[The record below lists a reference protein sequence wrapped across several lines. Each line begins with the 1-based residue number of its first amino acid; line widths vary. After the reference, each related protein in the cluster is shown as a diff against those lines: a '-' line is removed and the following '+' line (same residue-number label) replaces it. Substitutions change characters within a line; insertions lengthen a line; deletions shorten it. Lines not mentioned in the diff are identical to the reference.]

1 MKEELKEFNPGFDFD
16 IQDLESLG
24 IGSGV
29 HADKDVSISV
39 SVVDRKGEELDNIGL
54 VSKNKY
60 CESIIF
66 DIADISG
73 NVIVENYQ
81 SGSSPSLTI
90 TEIENQSI
98 FGEYKK
104 DFGVYSRV
112 IDSTSPIVF
121 SGFTSIYGNN
131 LQISGIEAVDSSGI
145 HKYEEPVSV
154 HLKAMLE
161 PMDGC
166 DGVWYNNEI
175 WDNNEIWPTSV
186 YIYSGEMQE
195 LNTVTRFPT
204 HYTLTGERQI
214 DSGNYQW
221 EASLFWEFNNNY
233 FSGNPSYSQDSY
245 EIENFEGEGYW
256 TLVLNDFYPSGSF
269 LISKGSSDPS
279 NPYGSYIDDLG
290 SGFINR
296 YLKQPNIN
304 QEIKTED
311 NEIAVSITYQ
321 NKEVFTKFS
330 HTNVYSFYGEELKR
344 EQFQF
349 LEMFTGENM
358 HKALIDQSLNLQSNK
373 PLWLKFEPYSTL
385 GQGESWIVGPLKNK
399 ELSEQESVT
408 ETNQIDIKD
417 GFSSANI
424 NFKQRDI
431 TGVLDGNSGVIDRLY
446 AYKEYGEQK
455 QIYESNEGLNFDY
468 YTVPTNDS
476 GVWLNTTF
484 DYLIEFKSNQNAYN
498 VSDIKVK
505 LSASG
510 VSTNPMNEGMPLF
523 RITKESTNDI
533 EVALK
538 YSESGVSL
546 LCSTGNGFDSYKYY
560 KTSI

>member
-1 MKEELKEFNPGFDFD
+1 MKEELKEFNPGFNFD
-16 IQDLESLG
+16 IQDLESIG

-29 HADKDVSISV
+29 HTDKDVSINLFI
-39 SVVDRKGEELDNIGL
+39 VDRKGEELDNIGL

-73 NVIVENYQ
+73 NVIIENYQ
-81 SGSSPSLTI
+81 SGSSPSLTV

-104 DFGVYSRV
+104 DFGIYSRV

-121 SGFTSIYGNN
+121 SGFTSIYGNK

-145 HKYEEPVSV
+145 RKYEEPVSV
-154 HLKAMLE
+154 HLKATLE
-161 PMDGC
+161 PSG
-166 DGVWYNNEI
+166 
-175 WDNNEIWPTSV
+175 
-186 YIYSGEMQE
+186 YIYSGEMQD

-204 HYTLTGERQI
+204 HYTLTGEREI

-221 EASLFWEFNNNY
+221 EASLFWEFNKKN
-233 FSGNPSYSQDSY
+233 FSGNPSYNQDSY
-245 EIENFEGEGYW
+245 KIENFEGEGYW

-290 SGFINR
+290 SGFINK
-296 YLKQPNIN
+296 YSKEANIN
-304 QEIKTED
+304 QETKTED
-311 NEIAVSITYQ
+311 NEIAISISYQ

-330 HTNVYSFYGEELKR
+330 HTNVYSFYGQELKR

-349 LEMFTGENM
+349 VEMFTGENM
-358 HKALIDQSLNLQSNK
+358 YRASIDQGLSLQSNE

-385 GQGESWIVGPLKNK
+385 GQGESWIVGPLKNR
-399 ELSEQESVT
+399 EQNEEESVT

-417 GFSSANI
+417 GLSSANI

-498 VSDIKVK
+498 VSDIKIK

-510 VSTNPMNEGMPLF
+510 ISTDPINEGMPLF
-523 RITKESTNDI
+523 RVTKESTNDI

-560 KTSI
+560 KTSL

>member
-1 MKEELKEFNPGFDFD
+1 MKEELKEFNPGFNFD
-16 IQDLESLG
+16 IQDLESIG

-29 HADKDVSISV
+29 HTDKDVSINLFI
-39 SVVDRKGEELDNIGL
+39 VDRKGEELDNIGL

-73 NVIVENYQ
+73 NVIIENYQ
-81 SGSSPSLTI
+81 SGSSPSLTV

-104 DFGVYSRV
+104 DFGIYSRV

-121 SGFTSIYGNN
+121 SGFTSIYGNK

-145 HKYEEPVSV
+145 RKYEEPVSV
-154 HLKAMLE
+154 HLKATLE
-161 PMDGC
+161 PSG
-166 DGVWYNNEI
+166 
-175 WDNNEIWPTSV
+175 
-186 YIYSGEMQE
+186 YIYSGEMQD
-195 LNTVTRFPT
+195 LNTVTRLPT
-204 HYTLTGERQI
+204 HYTLTGEREI

-221 EASLFWEFNNNY
+221 EASLFWEFNKKN
-233 FSGNPSYSQDSY
+233 FSGNPSYNQDSY
-245 EIENFEGEGYW
+245 KIENFEGEGYW

-290 SGFINR
+290 SGFINK
-296 YLKQPNIN
+296 YSKEANIN
-304 QEIKTED
+304 QETKTED
-311 NEIAVSITYQ
+311 NEIAISISYQ

-330 HTNVYSFYGEELKR
+330 HTNVYSFYGQELKR

-349 LEMFTGENM
+349 VEMFTGENM
-358 HKALIDQSLNLQSNK
+358 YRASIDQGLNLQSNE

-385 GQGESWIVGPLKNK
+385 GQGESWIVGPLKNR
-399 ELSEQESVT
+399 EQNEEESVT

-417 GFSSANI
+417 GLSSANI

-498 VSDIKVK
+498 VSDIKIK

-510 VSTNPMNEGMPLF
+510 ISTDPINEGMPLF
-523 RITKESTNDI
+523 RVTKESTNDI

-560 KTSI
+560 KTSL

>member
-29 HADKDVSISV
+29 HAEKDVSINLFI
-39 SVVDRKGEELDNIGL
+39 VDRKGEELNNIGL
-54 VSKNKY
+54 ISKSKY

-66 DIADISG
+66 DIADVSG

-90 TEIENQSI
+90 TETENQSI

-104 DFGVYSRV
+104 DFGIYSRV

-145 HKYEEPVSV
+145 HRYEEPVSV

-161 PMDGC
+161 PSG
-166 DGVWYNNEI
+166 
-175 WDNNEIWPTSV
+175 

-245 EIENFEGEGYW
+245 EIESFEGEGYW

-296 YLKQPNIN
+296 YSKEPNIN

-311 NEIAVSITYQ
+311 NEIAVSISYQ

-344 EQFQF
+344 EQFEF
-349 LEMFTGENM
+349 LEMFTGQNM
-358 HKALIDQSLNLQSNK
+358 YKASIGQDLNLQSNE
-373 PLWLKFEPYSTL
+373 PLWLKFEPYSVL
-385 GQGESWIVGPLKNK
+385 GQGDSWIVGPLKNT
-399 ELSEQESVT
+399 ELNEQESVT

-431 TGVLDGNSGVIDRLY
+431 TEVLEGNSGVIDRLY

-476 GVWLNTTF
+476 GVWQNTTF

-498 VSDIKVK
+498 VSDIKVR

-510 VSTNPMNEGMPLF
+510 VSTNPINEGMPLF
-523 RITKESTNDI
+523 RLTKESTNDI

-560 KTSI
+560 KTSL

>member
-1 MKEELKEFNPGFDFD
+1 MKEELKEFNPGFNFD
-16 IQDLESLG
+16 IQDLESIG

-29 HADKDVSISV
+29 HTDKDVSINLFI
-39 SVVDRKGEELDNIGL
+39 VDRKGEELDNIGL

-73 NVIVENYQ
+73 NVIIENYQ
-81 SGSSPSLTI
+81 SGSSPSLTV

-104 DFGVYSRV
+104 DFGIYSRV

-121 SGFTSIYGNN
+121 SGFTSIYGNK

-145 HKYEEPVSV
+145 RKYEEPVSV
-154 HLKAMLE
+154 HLKATLE
-161 PMDGC
+161 PSG
-166 DGVWYNNEI
+166 
-175 WDNNEIWPTSV
+175 
-186 YIYSGEMQE
+186 YIYSGEMQD

-204 HYTLTGERQI
+204 HYTLTGEREI

-221 EASLFWEFNNNY
+221 EASLFWEFNKKN
-233 FSGNPSYSQDSY
+233 FSGNPSYNQDSY
-245 EIENFEGEGYW
+245 KIENFEGEGYW

-290 SGFINR
+290 SGFINK
-296 YLKQPNIN
+296 YSKEANIN
-304 QEIKTED
+304 QETKTED
-311 NEIAVSITYQ
+311 NEIAISISYQ

-330 HTNVYSFYGEELKR
+330 HTNVYSFYGQELKR

-349 LEMFTGENM
+349 VEMFTGENM
-358 HKALIDQSLNLQSNK
+358 YRASIDQGLNLQSNE

-385 GQGESWIVGPLKNK
+385 GQGESWIVGPLKNR
-399 ELSEQESVT
+399 EQNEEESVT

-417 GFSSANI
+417 GLSSANI

-498 VSDIKVK
+498 VSDIKIK

-510 VSTNPMNEGMPLF
+510 ISTDPINEGMPLF
-523 RITKESTNDI
+523 RVTKESTNDI

-560 KTSI
+560 KTSL

>member
-1 MKEELKEFNPGFDFD
+1 MKEELKEFNPGFNFD
-16 IQDLESLG
+16 IQDLESIG

-29 HADKDVSISV
+29 HTDKDVSINLFI
-39 SVVDRKGEELDNIGL
+39 VDRKGEELDNIGL

-73 NVIVENYQ
+73 NVIIENYQ
-81 SGSSPSLTI
+81 SGSSPSLTV

-104 DFGVYSRV
+104 DFGIYSRV

-121 SGFTSIYGNN
+121 SGFTSIYGNK
-131 LQISGIEAVDSSGI
+131 LQISGIEAIDSSGI
-145 HKYEEPVSV
+145 RKYEEPVSV
-154 HLKAMLE
+154 HLKATLE
-161 PMDGC
+161 PSG
-166 DGVWYNNEI
+166 
-175 WDNNEIWPTSV
+175 
-186 YIYSGEMQE
+186 YIYSGEMQD

-204 HYTLTGERQI
+204 HYTLTGEREI

-233 FSGNPSYSQDSY
+233 FSGNPSYNQDSY

-290 SGFINR
+290 SGFINK
-296 YLKQPNIN
+296 YSKEANIN
-304 QEIKTED
+304 QETKTED
-311 NEIAVSITYQ
+311 NEIAISISYQ

-330 HTNVYSFYGEELKR
+330 HTNVYSFYGQELKR

-349 LEMFTGENM
+349 VEMFTGENM
-358 HKALIDQSLNLQSNK
+358 YRASIDQGLNLQSNE

-385 GQGESWIVGPLKNK
+385 GQGESWIVGPLKNR
-399 ELSEQESVT
+399 EQNEEESVT

-417 GFSSANI
+417 GLSSANI

-498 VSDIKVK
+498 VSDIKIK

-510 VSTNPMNEGMPLF
+510 ISTDPINEGMPLF
-523 RITKESTNDI
+523 RVTKESTNDI

-560 KTSI
+560 KTSL

>member
-1 MKEELKEFNPGFDFD
+1 MKEELKEFNPGFNFD
-16 IQDLESLG
+16 IQDLESIG

-29 HADKDVSISV
+29 HTDKDVSINLFI
-39 SVVDRKGEELDNIGL
+39 VDRKGEELDNIGL

-73 NVIVENYQ
+73 NVIIENYQ
-81 SGSSPSLTI
+81 SGSSPSLTV

-104 DFGVYSRV
+104 DFGIYSRV

-121 SGFTSIYGNN
+121 SGFTSIYGNK

-145 HKYEEPVSV
+145 RKYEEPVSV
-154 HLKAMLE
+154 HLKATLE
-161 PMDGC
+161 PSG
-166 DGVWYNNEI
+166 
-175 WDNNEIWPTSV
+175 
-186 YIYSGEMQE
+186 YIYSGEMQD

-204 HYTLTGERQI
+204 HYTLTGEREI

-221 EASLFWEFNNNY
+221 EASLFWEFNKKN
-233 FSGNPSYSQDSY
+233 FSGNPSYNQDSY
-245 EIENFEGEGYW
+245 KIENFEGEGYW

-290 SGFINR
+290 SGFINK
-296 YLKQPNIN
+296 YSKEANIN
-304 QEIKTED
+304 QETKTED
-311 NEIAVSITYQ
+311 NEIAISISYQ

-330 HTNVYSFYGEELKR
+330 HTNVYSFYGQELKR

-349 LEMFTGENM
+349 VEMFTGENM
-358 HKALIDQSLNLQSNK
+358 YRASIDQGLSLQSNE

-385 GQGESWIVGPLKNK
+385 GQGESWIVGPLKNR
-399 ELSEQESVT
+399 EQNEEESVT

-417 GFSSANI
+417 GLSSANI

-498 VSDIKVK
+498 VSDIKIK

-510 VSTNPMNEGMPLF
+510 VSTDPINEGMPLF
-523 RITKESTNDI
+523 RVTKESTNDI

-560 KTSI
+560 KTSL

>member
-1 MKEELKEFNPGFDFD
+1 MKEELKEFNPGFNFD
-16 IQDLESLG
+16 IQDLESIG

-29 HADKDVSISV
+29 HTDKDVSINLFI
-39 SVVDRKGEELDNIGL
+39 VDRKGEELDNIGL

-73 NVIVENYQ
+73 NVIIENYQ
-81 SGSSPSLTI
+81 SGSSPSLTV

-104 DFGVYSRV
+104 DFGIYSRV

-121 SGFTSIYGNN
+121 SGFTSIYGNK

-145 HKYEEPVSV
+145 RKYEEPVSV
-154 HLKAMLE
+154 HLKATLE
-161 PMDGC
+161 PSG
-166 DGVWYNNEI
+166 
-175 WDNNEIWPTSV
+175 
-186 YIYSGEMQE
+186 YIYSGEMQD
-195 LNTVTRFPT
+195 LNTVTRLPT
-204 HYTLTGERQI
+204 HYTLTGEREI

-221 EASLFWEFNNNY
+221 EASLFWEFNKKN
-233 FSGNPSYSQDSY
+233 FSGNPSYNQDSY
-245 EIENFEGEGYW
+245 KIENFEGEGYW

-290 SGFINR
+290 SGFINK
-296 YLKQPNIN
+296 YSKEANIN
-304 QEIKTED
+304 QETKTED
-311 NEIAVSITYQ
+311 NEIAISISYQ

-330 HTNVYSFYGEELKR
+330 HTNVYSFYGQELKR

-349 LEMFTGENM
+349 VEMFTGENM
-358 HKALIDQSLNLQSNK
+358 YRASIDQGLNLQSNE

-385 GQGESWIVGPLKNK
+385 GQGESWIVGPLKNR
-399 ELSEQESVT
+399 EQNEEESVT

-417 GFSSANI
+417 GLSSANI

-498 VSDIKVK
+498 VSDIKIK

-510 VSTNPMNEGMPLF
+510 ISTDPINEGMPLF
-523 RITKESTNDI
+523 RVTKESTNDI

-560 KTSI
+560 KTSLWKINYLKEKKEIQEMPPWV

>member
-1 MKEELKEFNPGFDFD
+1 MKEELKEFNPGFNFD
-16 IQDLESLG
+16 IQDLESIG

-29 HADKDVSISV
+29 HTDKDVSINLFI
-39 SVVDRKGEELDNIGL
+39 VDRKGEELDNIGL

-73 NVIVENYQ
+73 NVIIENYQ
-81 SGSSPSLTI
+81 SGSSPSLTV

-104 DFGVYSRV
+104 DFGIYSRV

-121 SGFTSIYGNN
+121 SGFTSIYGNK

-145 HKYEEPVSV
+145 RKYEEPVSV
-154 HLKAMLE
+154 HLKATLE
-161 PMDGC
+161 PSG
-166 DGVWYNNEI
+166 
-175 WDNNEIWPTSV
+175 
-186 YIYSGEMQE
+186 YIYSGEMQD

-204 HYTLTGERQI
+204 HYTLTGEREI

-233 FSGNPSYSQDSY
+233 FSGNPSYNQDSY

-290 SGFINR
+290 SGFINK
-296 YLKQPNIN
+296 YSKEANIN
-304 QEIKTED
+304 QETKTED
-311 NEIAVSITYQ
+311 NEIAISISYQ

-330 HTNVYSFYGEELKR
+330 HTNVYSFYGQELKR

-349 LEMFTGENM
+349 VEMFTGENM
-358 HKALIDQSLNLQSNK
+358 YRASIDQGLNLQSNE

-385 GQGESWIVGPLKNK
+385 GQGESWIVGPLKNR
-399 ELSEQESVT
+399 EQNEEESVT

-417 GFSSANI
+417 GLSSANI

-498 VSDIKVK
+498 VSDIKIK

-510 VSTNPMNEGMPLF
+510 ISTDPINEGMPLF
-523 RITKESTNDI
+523 RVTKESTNDI

-560 KTSI
+560 KTSL

>member
-1 MKEELKEFNPGFDFD
+1 MKEELKEFNPGFNFD
-16 IQDLESLG
+16 IQDLESIG

-29 HADKDVSISV
+29 HTDKDVSINLFI
-39 SVVDRKGEELDNIGL
+39 VDRKGEELDNIGL

-73 NVIVENYQ
+73 NVIIENYQ
-81 SGSSPSLTI
+81 SGSSPSLTV

-104 DFGVYSRV
+104 DFGIYSRV

-121 SGFTSIYGNN
+121 SGFTSIYGNK

-145 HKYEEPVSV
+145 RKYEEPVSV
-154 HLKAMLE
+154 HLKATLE
-161 PMDGC
+161 PSG
-166 DGVWYNNEI
+166 
-175 WDNNEIWPTSV
+175 
-186 YIYSGEMQE
+186 YIYSGEMQD
-195 LNTVTRFPT
+195 LNTVTRLPT
-204 HYTLTGERQI
+204 HYTLTGEREI

-233 FSGNPSYSQDSY
+233 FSGNPSYNQDSY

-290 SGFINR
+290 SGFINK
-296 YLKQPNIN
+296 YSKEANIN
-304 QEIKTED
+304 QETKTED
-311 NEIAVSITYQ
+311 NEIAISISYQ

-330 HTNVYSFYGEELKR
+330 HTNVYSFYGQELKR

-349 LEMFTGENM
+349 VEMFTGENM
-358 HKALIDQSLNLQSNK
+358 YRASIDQGLSLQSNE

-385 GQGESWIVGPLKNK
+385 GQGESWIVGPLKNR
-399 ELSEQESVT
+399 EQNEEESVT

-417 GFSSANI
+417 GLSSANI

-498 VSDIKVK
+498 VSDIKIK

-510 VSTNPMNEGMPLF
+510 ISTDPINEGMPLF
-523 RITKESTNDI
+523 RVTKESTNDI

-560 KTSI
+560 KTSL

>member
-1 MKEELKEFNPGFDFD
+1 MKEELKEFNPGFNFD
-16 IQDLESLG
+16 IQDLESIG

-29 HADKDVSISV
+29 HTDKDVSINLFI
-39 SVVDRKGEELDNIGL
+39 VDRKGEELDNIGL

-73 NVIVENYQ
+73 NVIIENYQ
-81 SGSSPSLTI
+81 SGSSPSLTV

-104 DFGVYSRV
+104 DFGIYSRV

-121 SGFTSIYGNN
+121 SGFTSIYGNK

-145 HKYEEPVSV
+145 RKYEEPVSV
-154 HLKAMLE
+154 HLKATLE
-161 PMDGC
+161 PSG
-166 DGVWYNNEI
+166 
-175 WDNNEIWPTSV
+175 
-186 YIYSGEMQE
+186 YIYSGEMQD
-195 LNTVTRFPT
+195 LNTVTRLPT
-204 HYTLTGERQI
+204 HYTLTGEREI

-233 FSGNPSYSQDSY
+233 FSGNPSYNQDSY

-290 SGFINR
+290 SGFINK
-296 YLKQPNIN
+296 YSKEANIN
-304 QEIKTED
+304 QETKTED
-311 NEIAVSITYQ
+311 NEIAISISYQ

-330 HTNVYSFYGEELKR
+330 HTNVYSFYGQELKR

-349 LEMFTGENM
+349 VEMFTGENM
-358 HKALIDQSLNLQSNK
+358 YRASIDQGLSLQSNE

-385 GQGESWIVGPLKNK
+385 GQGESWIVGPLKNR
-399 ELSEQESVT
+399 EQNEEESVT

-417 GFSSANI
+417 GLSSANI

-498 VSDIKVK
+498 VSDIKIK

-510 VSTNPMNEGMPLF
+510 VSTDPINEGMPLF
-523 RITKESTNDI
+523 RVTKESTNDI

-560 KTSI
+560 KTSL

>member
-1 MKEELKEFNPGFDFD
+1 MKEELKEFNPGFNFD
-16 IQDLESLG
+16 IQDLESIG

-29 HADKDVSISV
+29 HTDKDVSINLFI
-39 SVVDRKGEELDNIGL
+39 VDRKGEELDNIGL

-73 NVIVENYQ
+73 NVIIENYQ
-81 SGSSPSLTI
+81 SGSSPSLTV

-104 DFGVYSRV
+104 DFGIYSRV

-121 SGFTSIYGNN
+121 SGFTSIYGNK

-145 HKYEEPVSV
+145 RKYEEPVSV
-154 HLKAMLE
+154 HLKATLE
-161 PMDGC
+161 PSG
-166 DGVWYNNEI
+166 
-175 WDNNEIWPTSV
+175 
-186 YIYSGEMQE
+186 YIYSGEMQD
-195 LNTVTRFPT
+195 LNTVTRLPT
-204 HYTLTGERQI
+204 HYTLTGEREI

-221 EASLFWEFNNNY
+221 EASLFWEFNKKN
-233 FSGNPSYSQDSY
+233 FSGNPSYNQDSY
-245 EIENFEGEGYW
+245 KIENFEGEGYW

-290 SGFINR
+290 SGFINK
-296 YLKQPNIN
+296 YSKEANIN
-304 QEIKTED
+304 QETKTED
-311 NEIAVSITYQ
+311 NEIAISISYQ

-330 HTNVYSFYGEELKR
+330 HTNVYSFYGQELKR

-349 LEMFTGENM
+349 VEMFTGENM
-358 HKALIDQSLNLQSNK
+358 YRASIDQGLSLQSNE

-385 GQGESWIVGPLKNK
+385 GQGESWIVGPLKNR
-399 ELSEQESVT
+399 EQNEEESVT

-417 GFSSANI
+417 GLSSANI

-498 VSDIKVK
+498 VSDIKIK

-510 VSTNPMNEGMPLF
+510 ISTDPINEGMPLF
-523 RITKESTNDI
+523 RVTKESTNDI

-560 KTSI
+560 KTSL

>member
-1 MKEELKEFNPGFDFD
+1 MKEELKEFNPGFNFD
-16 IQDLESLG
+16 IQDLESIG

-29 HADKDVSISV
+29 HTDKDVSINLFI
-39 SVVDRKGEELDNIGL
+39 VDRKGEELDNIGL

-73 NVIVENYQ
+73 NVIIENYQ
-81 SGSSPSLTI
+81 SGSSPSLTV

-104 DFGVYSRV
+104 DFGIYSRV

-121 SGFTSIYGNN
+121 SGFTSIYGNK

-145 HKYEEPVSV
+145 RKYEEPVSV
-154 HLKAMLE
+154 HLKATLE
-161 PMDGC
+161 PSG
-166 DGVWYNNEI
+166 
-175 WDNNEIWPTSV
+175 
-186 YIYSGEMQE
+186 YIYSGEMQD

-204 HYTLTGERQI
+204 HYTLTGEREI

-221 EASLFWEFNNNY
+221 EASLFWEFNKKN
-233 FSGNPSYSQDSY
+233 FSGNPSYNQDSY
-245 EIENFEGEGYW
+245 KIENFEGEGYW

-290 SGFINR
+290 SGFINK
-296 YLKQPNIN
+296 YSKEANIN
-304 QEIKTED
+304 QETKTED
-311 NEIAVSITYQ
+311 NEIAISISYQ

-330 HTNVYSFYGEELKR
+330 HTNVYSFYGQELKR

-349 LEMFTGENM
+349 VEMFTGENM
-358 HKALIDQSLNLQSNK
+358 YRASIDQGLNLQSNE

-385 GQGESWIVGPLKNK
+385 GQGESWIVGPLKNR
-399 ELSEQESVT
+399 EQNEEESVT

-417 GFSSANI
+417 GLSSANI

-498 VSDIKVK
+498 VSDIKIK

-510 VSTNPMNEGMPLF
+510 ISTDPINEGMPLF
-523 RITKESTNDI
+523 RVTKESTNDI

-546 LCSTGNGFDSYKYY
+546 LCSTGNGFDGYKYY
-560 KTSI
+560 KTSL

>member
-1 MKEELKEFNPGFDFD
+1 MKEELKEFNPGFNFD
-16 IQDLESLG
+16 IQDLESIG

-29 HADKDVSISV
+29 HTDKDVSINLFI
-39 SVVDRKGEELDNIGL
+39 VDRKGEELDNIGL

-73 NVIVENYQ
+73 NVIIENYQ
-81 SGSSPSLTI
+81 SGSSPSLTV

-104 DFGVYSRV
+104 DFGIYSRV

-121 SGFTSIYGNN
+121 SGFTSIYGNK

-145 HKYEEPVSV
+145 RKYEEPVSV
-154 HLKAMLE
+154 HLKATLE
-161 PMDGC
+161 PSG
-166 DGVWYNNEI
+166 
-175 WDNNEIWPTSV
+175 
-186 YIYSGEMQE
+186 YIYSGEMQD
-195 LNTVTRFPT
+195 LNTVTRLPT
-204 HYTLTGERQI
+204 HYTLTGEREI

-233 FSGNPSYSQDSY
+233 FSGNPSYNQDSY
-245 EIENFEGEGYW
+245 KIENFEGEGYW

-290 SGFINR
+290 SGFINK
-296 YLKQPNIN
+296 YSKEANIN
-304 QEIKTED
+304 QETKTED
-311 NEIAVSITYQ
+311 NEIAISISYQ

-330 HTNVYSFYGEELKR
+330 HTNVYSFYGQELKR

-349 LEMFTGENM
+349 VEMFTGENM
-358 HKALIDQSLNLQSNK
+358 YRASIDQGLNLQSNE

-385 GQGESWIVGPLKNK
+385 GQGESWIVGPLKNR
-399 ELSEQESVT
+399 EQNEEESVT

-417 GFSSANI
+417 GLSSANI

-498 VSDIKVK
+498 VSDIKIK

-510 VSTNPMNEGMPLF
+510 VSTDPINEGMPLF
-523 RITKESTNDI
+523 RVTKESTNDI

-560 KTSI
+560 KTSL